1 MNAANL
7 NAVSTAKPGTRYL
20 TLLFILCFVSSALG
34 GTVSTLMSVY
44 LPVVVKDLQGD
55 LGPEQLNSVS
65 GFINALFIFG
75 WAFGGFSW
83 GLISDRIGRK
93 SALLYAIAC
102 YGIFTFATGLMPSWM
117 GVVLCRF
124 MSGFGVGGVL
134 VVSFTL
140 LSEVWPPKTKAV
152 VTGIISIAFPV
163 GIFSAGLIN
172 FVVSSW
178 REGFFVGAIPLI
190 LSLIGMVVIRESDK
204 WLEHKEHK
212 ASGGKQ
218 SMWYSKE
225 NRSELLIGSL
235 MFGTMLIGLWAIFSW
250 LPTWVQ
256 SLIPGDAG
264 KERGLS
270 MMCMGMGGLAG
281 GFFSGWL
288 VNFMGLK
295 KSMLLCFA
303 VCSVMSFVLF
313 KLNTTFSPAIFAEIA
328 VLALFFGASQG
339 VLSAY
344 IPQLFHTGI
353 RATATGFCFNIGR
366 LFTGTAVLFI
376 GVLVVSLGGYGNAI
390 FIFSLVFVLGFIVV
404 LTVKE
409 KAAMV
414 AEVPAGVATDAIINE
429 GN

>member
-1 MNAANL
+1 MLKL
-7 NAVSTAKPGTRYL
+7 NNTYL
-20 TLLFILCFVSSALG
+20 TLLFVLCFMSSALG

-44 LPVVVKDLQGD
+44 LPVVVKELQGNLQPD
-55 LGPEQLNSVS
+55 ELNSVS

-75 WAFGGFSW
+75 WAFGGFTW

-93 SALLYAIAC
+93 KALLSAIAC
-102 YGIFTFATGLMPSWM
+102 YGIFTLLTGLMPAWT
-117 GVVLCRF
+117 GLVACRF

-140 LSEVWPPKTKAV
+140 LSEVWPPKSKAV
-152 VTGIISIAFPV
+152 VTGILSIAFPV

-172 FVVSSW
+172 FMVSSW
-178 REGFFVGAIPLI
+178 REGFFIGAVPVVLALVGLF
-190 LSLIGMVVIRESDK
+190 VIKESDK
-204 WLEHKEHK
+204 WLEHREQKLV
-212 ASGGKQ
+212 GIKQ
-218 SMWYSKE
+218 INWYSAE
-225 NRSELLIGSL
+225 NRRELLVGSL

-256 SLIPGDAG
+256 SLIPGDAA

-270 MMCMGMGGLAG
+270 MMFMGMGGLAG
-281 GFFSGWL
+281 GFFSGYL
-288 VNFMGLK
+288 VNFLGLR
-295 KSMLLCFA
+295 KSMMLCFA
-303 VCSVMSFVLF
+303 ICSVMSFVLF

-376 GVLVVSLGGYGNAI
+376 GVLVSSFGGYGNAI
-390 FIFSLVFVLGFIVV
+390 FIFSFVFVIGLVVV
-404 LTVKE
+404 LFVKE
-409 KAAMV
+409 KKKV
-414 AEVPAGVATDAIINE
+414 VLEGVLPAVG
-429 GN
+429 

>member
-1 MNAANL
+1 M
-7 NAVSTAKPGTRYL
+7 GTIKLSNTYL

-44 LPVVVKDLQGD
+44 LPVVVKELQGD
-55 LGPEQLNSVS
+55 LPPEQLNSIS

-75 WAFGGFSW
+75 WAFGGFTW

-93 SALLYAIAC
+93 KALLCAITC
-102 YGIFTFATGLMPSWM
+102 YGIFTFLTGLMPSWT
-117 GVVLCRF
+117 GLVACRF

-140 LSEVWPPKTKAV
+140 LSEVWPDKSKAV

-172 FVVSSW
+172 FIVSSW
-178 REGFFVGAIPLI
+178 REGFFVGAVPVVLA
-190 LSLIGMVVIRESDK
+190 LIGMVVIKESDK
-204 WLEHKEHK
+204 WLEHREQKLLSK
-212 ASGGKQ
+212 KQ
-218 SMWYSKE
+218 ALWYSEE
-225 NRSELLIGSL
+225 NRRELLVGSL
-235 MFGTMLIGLWAIFSW
+235 MFGSMLIGLWAIFSW

-256 SLIPGDAG
+256 SLIPGDAA

-281 GFFSGWL
+281 GFFSGYL
-288 VNFMGLK
+288 VNFLGLK

-376 GVLVVSLGGYGNAI
+376 GVLVSSLGGYGNAI
-390 FIFSLVFVLGFIVV
+390 FIFSIVFVIGFIVV
-404 LTVKE
+404 LSVKE
-409 KAAMV
+409 KKAVV
-414 AEVPAGVATDAIINE
+414 AEEIPAGIAVEPFVDTPT

>member
-1 MNAANL
+1 MLKL
-7 NAVSTAKPGTRYL
+7 NNTYL
-20 TLLFILCFVSSALG
+20 TLLFVLCFMSSALG

-44 LPVVVKDLQGD
+44 LPVVVKELQGNLQPD
-55 LGPEQLNSVS
+55 ELNSVS

-75 WAFGGFSW
+75 WAFGGFTW

-93 SALLYAIAC
+93 KALLSAIAC
-102 YGIFTFATGLMPSWM
+102 YGIFTFLTGLMPAWT
-117 GVVLCRF
+117 GLVACRF

-140 LSEVWPPKTKAV
+140 LSEVWPPKSKAV
-152 VTGIISIAFPV
+152 VTGILSIAFPV

-172 FVVSSW
+172 FMVSSW
-178 REGFFVGAIPLI
+178 REGFFIGAVPVVLALVGLF
-190 LSLIGMVVIRESDK
+190 VIKESDK
-204 WLEHKEHK
+204 WLEHREQKLV
-212 ASGGKQ
+212 GIKQ
-218 SMWYSKE
+218 INWYSAE
-225 NRSELLIGSL
+225 NRRELLVGSL

-256 SLIPGDAG
+256 SLIPGDAA

-270 MMCMGMGGLAG
+270 MMFMGMGGLAG
-281 GFFSGWL
+281 GFFSGYL
-288 VNFMGLK
+288 VNFLGLR
-295 KSMLLCFA
+295 KSMMLCFA
-303 VCSVMSFVLF
+303 ICSVMSFVLF

-376 GVLVVSLGGYGNAI
+376 GVLVSSFGGYGNAI
-390 FIFSLVFVLGFIVV
+390 FIFSFVFVIGLVVV
-404 LTVKE
+404 LFVKE
-409 KAAMV
+409 KKKV
-414 AEVPAGVATDAIINE
+414 VLEGVLPAVG
-429 GN
+429 

>member
-1 MNAANL
+1 MENQQH
-7 NAVSTAKPGTRYL
+7 SRSYL
-20 TLLFILCFVSSALG
+20 TLLFILCFLSSAMG

-55 LGPEQLNSVS
+55 LDAAELNNIS

-93 SALLYAIAC
+93 NALLYAIAC
-102 YGIFTFATGLMPSWM
+102 YGIFTVLTGMMPQWT
-117 GVVLCRF
+117 GVVVCRF

-140 LSEVWPPKTKAV
+140 LSEVWPPKSKAV
-152 VTGIISIAFPV
+152 ITGIISIAFPV

-178 REGFFVGAIPLI
+178 REGFFIGFIPIALAILGIWI
-190 LSLIGMVVIRESDK
+190 LKESEI
-204 WLEHKEHK
+204 WLAHRAEKAKSNIKSIWYAAEH
-212 ASGGKQ
+212 
-218 SMWYSKE
+218 
-225 NRSELLIGSL
+225 RRELLIGSL

-256 SLIPGDAG
+256 SLIATDAP

-288 VNFMGLK
+288 VNFIGLK

-303 VCSVMSFVLF
+303 VCAVMSFILF
-313 KLNTTFSPAIFAEIA
+313 KTNTTFSPMIFAEIA

-376 GVLVVSLGGYGNAI
+376 GILVTTLGGYGNSI
-390 FIFSLVFVLGFIVV
+390 FIFSTVFIIGFFVV
-404 LTVKE
+404 LFVKD
-409 KAAMV
+409 K
-414 AEVPAGVATDAIINE
+414 PKPTQ
-429 GN
+429 

>member
-1 MNAANL
+1 M
-7 NAVSTAKPGTRYL
+7 GTIKLSNTYL

-44 LPVVVKDLQGD
+44 LPVVVKELQGD
-55 LGPEQLNSVS
+55 LPPEQLNSIS

-75 WAFGGFSW
+75 WAFGGFTW

-93 SALLYAIAC
+93 KALLCAITC
-102 YGIFTFATGLMPSWM
+102 YGIFTFLTGLMPSWT
-117 GVVLCRF
+117 GLVACRF

-140 LSEVWPPKTKAV
+140 LSEVWPDKSKAV

-172 FVVSSW
+172 FIVSSW
-178 REGFFVGAIPLI
+178 REGFFVGAVPVVLA
-190 LSLIGMVVIRESDK
+190 LIGMVVIKESDK
-204 WLEHKEHK
+204 WLEHREQKLLSKKH
-212 ASGGKQ
+212 AL
-218 SMWYSKE
+218 WYSEE
-225 NRSELLIGSL
+225 NRRELLVGSL
-235 MFGTMLIGLWAIFSW
+235 MFGSMLIGLWAIFSW

-256 SLIPGDAG
+256 SLIPGDAA

-270 MMCMGMGGLAG
+270 MMCMGMGGLIG
-281 GFFSGWL
+281 GFFSGYL
-288 VNFMGLK
+288 VNFLGLK

-376 GVLVVSLGGYGNAI
+376 GVLVSSLGGYGNAI
-390 FIFSLVFVLGFIVV
+390 FIFSIVFVIGFIVV
-404 LTVKE
+404 LSVKE
-409 KAAMV
+409 RKAVV
-414 AEVPAGVATDAIINE
+414 AEEIPAGIAVEPVVETPA
-429 GN
+429 GS

>member
-1 MNAANL
+1 MDNQQH
-7 NAVSTAKPGTRYL
+7 SRSYL
-20 TLLFILCFVSSALG
+20 TLLFILCFLSSSMG

-55 LGPEQLNSVS
+55 LDAAELNNIS

-93 SALLYAIAC
+93 NALLYAIAC
-102 YGIFTFATGLMPSWM
+102 YGIFTVLTGMMPQWT
-117 GVVLCRF
+117 GVVVCRF

-140 LSEVWPPKTKAV
+140 LSEVWPPKSKAV
-152 VTGIISIAFPV
+152 ITGIISIAFPV

-178 REGFFVGAIPLI
+178 REGFFIGFIPIALAILGIWI
-190 LSLIGMVVIRESDK
+190 LKESEI
-204 WLEHKEHK
+204 WLAHRAEK
-212 ASGGKQ
+212 AKSNIK
-218 SMWYSKE
+218 SIWYAAE
-225 NRSELLIGSL
+225 YRRELLIGSL

-256 SLIPGDAG
+256 SLIATDAP

-288 VNFMGLK
+288 VNFIGLK

-303 VCSVMSFVLF
+303 VCAVMSFILF
-313 KLNTTFSPAIFAEIA
+313 KTNTTFSPMIFAEIA

-376 GVLVVSLGGYGNAI
+376 GILVTNLGGYGNSI
-390 FIFSLVFVLGFIVV
+390 FIFSTVFIIGFFVV
-404 LTVKE
+404 LFVKD
-409 KAAMV
+409 K
-414 AEVPAGVATDAIINE
+414 PKPTQ
-429 GN
+429 